1 MNKFFRMMAVGALL
15 VAASCE
21 PMKMDTYEKN
31 LEVPGHEWA
40 YNYKPAFEVTLQP
53 ADTAY
58 LYNIYVNIRHK
69 DAYPYSNIYLL
80 INTQFPGE
88 QPVSQRVELPLA
100 DMSGKWLGSGPDG
113 VKANKLDDIYEHR
126 IPIQTKAILNKPGT
140 YKFTFEQNMRQNP
153 LPDIMNVGLRVEKA
167 GLRTNE
173 KATQ

>member
-1 MNKFFRMMAVGALL
+1 MSNFFRMMAVGMLL

-31 LEVPGHEWA
+31 LEIPGHEWA
-40 YNYKPAFEVTLQP
+40 YAYKPVFEVTLQP

-80 INTQFPGE
+80 ITTQFPGE
-88 QPVSQRVELPLA
+88 KPIQQRVQLPLA
-100 DMSGKWLGSGPDG
+100 DVSGKWNGSG
-113 VKANKLDDIYEHR
+113 LDDIYEHR
-126 IPIQTKAILNKPGT
+126 IPIQEKAILNKPGI
-140 YKFTFEQNMRQNP
+140 YRFTFEQNMRQNP

-173 KATQ
+173 KAIH